1 MMSKKSMMQLNLWLM
16 RHPGQIAAVL
26 GLLIGFSLGSQ
37 AIGWLRVANALMV
50 VAGILGTVP
59 IAWRA
64 WQALRTKTISI
75 ELLVTIACIGALAIG
90 EPLEAAVVTFLF
102 MFGSVLEARTL
113 AKTRSAVKALTDMA
127 PQQADVRQ
135 ADGTV
140 VTVDVDEIEVG
151 DQVIVRPGGQIPVD
165 GTILSGTGIALEA
178 VITGEAKPVNKRVGD
193 AVYAGTM
200 LDSGMLTVTTEAA
213 GEASTFGQIVS
224 LVEEAQDAQAP
235 IARFIDRFAT
245 FYTPAVLVIA
255 GAVWLATQDLAL
267 AITILVLGC
276 PGALVI
282 GAPVAN
288 VAGIGRA
295 ASQGILFK
303 GGQAVAGLAKVDT
316 LMLDKT
322 GTITT
327 GQMTAHQVTAFGGD
341 ENQRLAELAAI
352 EAGSDHPL
360 ARAIVAQAK
369 ARGIE
374 LTAAPDMVTV
384 KGMGLVSADQQQVVG
399 NLRLMAAQQVTV
411 TATVREAALSAQAAG
426 NSVVLYAKNGQVE
439 LLVAVS
445 DVVRPDV
452 AAGLTA
458 LKQQGIQQVIMLT
471 GDNQTAAK
479 QVAAQ
484 LPIDRVQAELL
495 PQEKLAI
502 VQAAQAAGHRVAF
515 VGDGI
520 NDAPALA
527 TADVGVG
534 MGGGTAVALETA
546 DVVLVQATFETLRR
560 AHDFAVMTTR
570 VTTQN
575 IIIAVGTVAL
585 LLLGLLMGLIHMG
598 SGMFVHEASI
608 LLVIA
613 NAMRLLHKK

>member
-1 MMSKKSMMQLNLWLM
+1 M
-16 RHPGQIAAVL
+16 RHPGQIATVL
-26 GLLIGFSLGSQ
+26 GILIVSSVTSHAF
-37 AIGWLRVANALMV
+37 GWTNVATNLMV
-50 VAGILGTVP
+50 FAGIVGTIP

-75 ELLVTIACIGALAIG
+75 ELLVTIACIGALVIG

-113 AKTRSAVKALTDMA
+113 AKTRSAVKSLTDMA
-127 PQQADVRQ
+127 PQQANVRQ
-135 ADGTV
+135 ADGTLL
-140 VTVDVDEIEVG
+140 TVDIDEIEMG
-151 DQVIVRPGGQIPVD
+151 DQVVVRPGGQIPVD
-165 GTILSGTGIALEA
+165 GIVASGTGVTLEA
-178 VITGEAKPVNKRVGD
+178 VITGESKPMDKGAGD
-193 AVYAGTM
+193 EVYAGTL
-200 LDSGMLTVTTEAA
+200 LDSGTLTVTTTAA
-213 GEASTFGQIVS
+213 GEDSTFGQIVT

-255 GAVWLATQDLAL
+255 MVVGLVTQDLAL

-327 GQMTAHQVTAFGGD
+327 GKMTAHQVTAFNGD
-341 ENQRLAELAAI
+341 EAQALAELAAI

-360 ARAIVAQAK
+360 ARAIVAQAV

-374 LTAAPDMVTV
+374 ITSAPDMTTV
-384 KGMGLVSADQQQVVG
+384 KGMGLVSADRQQLVG
-399 NLRLMAAQQVTV
+399 NLRLMADQNVVVPAAVRDAV
-411 TATVREAALSAQAAG
+411 TAAQIAG
-426 NSVVLYAKNGQVE
+426 NSVVLYAKNGQIM
-439 LLVAVS
+439 LLVAIS

-452 AAGLTA
+452 ATGLTA
-458 LKQQGIQQVIMLT
+458 LKRQGIRQIVMLT
-471 GDNQTAAK
+471 GDNQTAAE

-484 LPIDRVQAELL
+484 LPIDEVRADLL

-502 VQAAQAAGHRVAF
+502 VQQAQAAGHRVAF

-527 TADVGVG
+527 TADVGIG
-534 MGGGTAVALETA
+534 MGGGTAVALDTA
-546 DVVLVQATFETLRR
+546 DVVLVQAAFETLQR
-560 AHDFAVMTTR
+560 AHNFAVMTTR

-585 LLLGLLMGLIHMG
+585 LLLGLLLGIIHMG